1 MGVSEHSHAFTHC
14 PPPAAARLRLRTRLH
29 RHLALVHR
37 AACRPRPPH
46 GPLFP
51 CFLASLSLIFSLNP
65 NCTHQHPQLLP
76 GRTQSQLASWLSVLR
91 LDTVSQ
97 THDSLSLPEPAL
109 EAALGPL
116 YILCAALKLSGRP
129 GLAWPQPD
137 CMASSEVDQKFLGR
151 LARAVEND
159 NPLLSSILFK
169 ILGLSLNL
177 AEQLVAA
184 KKQRRP
190 DPTASPLFLKRV
202 LHILWLSRE
211 GLVMLQQYVIPMVGN
226 YVELKVLAY
235 KLRASFHHIFVLFH
249 NHPPVSS
256 MASWTPDLMAAAA
269 DMVFKANAKKGGD
282 TTDDD
287 AISRPSSVQPTHPL
301 EGGPVGPPPGFE
313 SHVALLPP
321 SFLLPAQDY
330 LPAAHQ
336 YFKDA
341 SRLADSLLWGSHSL
355 RLSVKTEYAA
365 FLYDCVHDADASRKL
380 AKETIAEVYDATE
393 GMDDD
398 MFSDACE
405 LVTVLGKM
413 MKRGLGSNNTLG
425 GKGRESNPALG
436 LETRAPPPG
445 MENPI

>member
-1 MGVSEHSHAFTHC
+1 
-14 PPPAAARLRLRTRLH
+14 
-29 RHLALVHR
+29 
-37 AACRPRPPH
+37 
-46 GPLFP
+46 
-51 CFLASLSLIFSLNP
+51 
-65 NCTHQHPQLLP
+65 
-76 GRTQSQLASWLSVLR
+76 
-91 LDTVSQ
+91 
-97 THDSLSLPEPAL
+97 
-109 EAALGPL
+109 
-116 YILCAALKLSGRP
+116 
-129 GLAWPQPD
+129 
-137 CMASSEVDQKFLGR
+137 MASSEVDQKFLGR

-159 NPLLSSILFK
+159 NPLLSSMLFK

-190 DPTASPLFLKRV
+190 DPTTSPLSLKRV

-249 NHPPVSS
+249 NQPPVSS

-269 DMVFKANAKKGGD
+269 AADVVFKANANSGGD
-282 TTDDD
+282 AADDD
-287 AISRPSSVQPTHPL
+287 PISRPSSVQPTHPL

-321 SFLLPAQDY
+321 SFLLPARDY

-336 YFKDA
+336 YFKEA
-341 SRLADSLLWGSHSL
+341 CRLADQLLWGSHSL
-355 RLSVKTEYAA
+355 RLSVKTEYSA
-365 FLYDCVHDADASRKL
+365 FLYDCVHDADASRRL
-380 AKETIAEVYDATE
+380 AKETIAEVYGATE

-413 MKRGLGSNNTLG
+413 MKRGLGST
-425 GKGRESNPALG
+425 GKGQESNPALG
-436 LETRAPPPG
+436 VKATPPPG